1 MFGIPPVR
9 GGGLVIYAL
18 DLINAQK
25 NNGDE
30 VILLIP
36 GSINRKKRNATKILK
51 GTRKNIEIEHYII
64 KNALPIPLASGI
76 KDTFN

>member
-36 GSINRKKRNATKILK
+36 GSINRKKRMQQK
-51 GTRKNIEIEHYII
+51 Y
-64 KNALPIPLASGI
+64 
-76 KDTFN
+76 